1 MCLVVVT
8 DLSLM
13 CRMPLPAYLP
23 FHPYYCP
30 LAALEDAVDNV
41 PLYNELVST
50 VSEAVQNGLSGQD
63 LLHLVRAVAVAPPFP
78 SAPPAAAIARLYHML

>member
-1 MCLVVVT
+1 M
-8 DLSLM
+8 
-13 CRMPLPAYLP
+13 
-23 FHPYYCP
+23 
-30 LAALEDAVDNV
+30 

-78 SAPPAAAIARLYHML
+78 SALAAAIARLYHGM